1 MWFIP
6 SNSCHHPIEWFTEGK
21 KTKSKESWN
30 YKKREHKVRPKA
42 LVDGST
48 SSESASDYF
57 SIFTLWICSKLF
69 FFITFKFIFL
79 FKTTN
84 CFFILYLRFSSPI
97 QILFLNTT
105 VISLLC
111 TFLQVWSTTC
121 SSTTS
126 WNMWVFS
133 GDMPLEV
140 FKNYLWEHFYWKKKM
155 YIFSYFSCLTSGPYN
170 KAAATVKEE
179 ET

>member
-1 MWFIP
+1 MEVQVQRVQVIILAF
-6 SNSCHHPIEWFTEGK
+6 SLCEYAANFF
-21 KTKSKESWN
+21 
-30 YKKREHKVRPKA
+30 
-42 LVDGST
+42 
-48 SSESASDYF
+48 SSQ
-57 SIFTLWICSKLF
+57 LL
-69 FFITFKFIFL
+69 FKFIFL

-155 YIFSYFSCLTSGPYN
+155 HIFSYFSCLTSGPYN